1 MSKNDQKPA
10 SNSIKVATE
19 IASALDVK
27 IQKHHL
33 SSQEINNFI
42 EFVKDQKTKNSNVQ
56 ISLVEY
62 VQQNF
67 YPKET
72 NFVIVPDLSGE
83 TLGSKIEYQEV
94 ASMSRKDVDA
104 LGKNHT
110 DLSGVD
116 FTGSNMTGASFVS
129 CNIEGGIFCD
139 SDLTKVLF

>member
-19 IASALDVK
+19 ITNALDVK

-62 VQQNF
+62 VQQKF
-67 YPKET
+67 YPTET
-72 NFVIVPDLSGE
+72 NLVIVPDLSGE
-83 TLGSKIEYQEV
+83 TLGTKVEYQEV
-94 ASMSRKDVDA
+94 ASMSREDVYA

-116 FTGSNMTGASFVS
+116 FTGSNMSGASFVS
-129 CNIEGGIFCD
+129 CNTNCNN
-139 SDLTKVLF
+139 